1 MPEPTA
7 LLVRPRHKL
16 AQPRGPA
23 GFLRPQ
29 AQAVAAM
36 LLMAT
41 LCAGPAAHAKP
52 SKSKA
57 AASRPAT
64 AAKPAAPKSAAAKAR
79 VPGKAVAAAAAVGA
93 GAGIAAASAS
103 VPAKPVPTQSQAEA
117 RLLAIIKQVEKRDLD
132 GALKAAADLTAE
144 VPNFR
149 AAQLVYAD
157 LLRFKTGRAGDVLA
171 GVPARPAAAASA
183 PASGAIGTANA
194 STGPA
199 GRGGVLVKHN
209 VSVGTVTR
217 LESAEPAPT
226 QTQLRLLQDELRQR
240 LHADSA
246 APPAGAV
253 PGEFLMLGPSVKHAI
268 AVDASK
274 SRLYLFTHEAG
285 ALRLVGNFY
294 VSVGKLG
301 TDKWQEGDQRTPLG
315 IYFVGRHIPGPRLP
329 EFYGK
334 GALTVNFPNDWDKAV
349 GRSGSGIWLHGA
361 PPEQFSR
368 APEASDGCLVLSNPD
383 LTLLMQTVDK
393 QTPVLIRDKLQW
405 VTAKA
410 QAQQRAA
417 DTFLRVLDDWKSAWH
432 GSDPRKLAAVYTDD
446 FLQSPSSR
454 GSQERLT
461 AYFSGPGVTLKDL
474 SVYSWKDEQG
484 EIRVVN
490 LRASSK
496 AYADGL
502 PLRQYW
508 RKTAGGHWRIFS
520 EDVMG

>member
-1 MPEPTA
+1 MPQ
-7 LLVRPRHKL
+7 KL

-23 GFLRPQ
+23 GFLRLK
-29 AQAVAAM
+29 AQAAAAM
-36 LLMAT
+36 VLMAS
-41 LCAGPAAHAKP
+41 LYAAPPAQAKP
-52 SKSKA
+52 AKAKA

-64 AAKPAAPKSAAAKAR
+64 AKPVAAKAPAAKAR
-79 VPGKAVAAAAAVGA
+79 GSAKAVAAAAAVGA
-93 GAGIAAASAS
+93 GAGMAAASA
-103 VPAKPVPTQSQAEA
+103 PASAKTTASQSQAEA
-117 RLLAIIKQVEKRDLD
+117 RLLAIIRQVEKRDLD

-157 LLRFKTGRAGDVLA
+157 LLRFKTGRSGDVLA
-171 GVPARPAAAASA
+171 GMPPKPAAAASA
-183 PASGAIGTANA
+183 ATPAAIGTANA
-194 STGPA
+194 STGAA
-199 GRGGVLVKHN
+199 GRSGVLVRHN
-209 VSVGTVTR
+209 LSVGAVTR
-217 LESAEPAPT
+217 LESAESAPT
-226 QTQLRLLQDELRQR
+226 QAQLRLLQDELRQR
-240 LHADSA
+240 LHADSS

-285 ALRLVGNFY
+285 ALKLVGDFY

-315 IYFVGRHIPGPRLP
+315 LYFVGRHIPGPRLP

-349 GRSGSGIWLHGA
+349 GRSGSGIWLHGS

-368 APEASDGCLVLSNPD
+368 APEASDGCLVLANPD

-405 VTAKA
+405 VAPKA

-417 DTFLRVLDDWKSAWH
+417 ESFLRVLDDWKSAWH
-432 GSDPRKLAAVYTDD
+432 GTDLRKLAAVYTDD
-446 FLQSPSSR
+446 FLQSPSAR

-461 AYFSGPGVTLKDL
+461 AYFNGPGVTLKDM

-484 EIRVVN
+484 EIRIVN
-490 LRASSK
+490 MRASSK
-496 AYADGL
+496 AFADGL